1 MDGDYCRSRKR
12 KYYIVFV
19 DEAGF
24 MLEPLVRRT
33 WAPRGKTPVIK
44 VLKPHERI
52 SVIGAMTL
60 ELNIKR
66 FGFQFHLLHDNV
78 NFYGE
83 DIAGFIEGICRK
95 LQGNITLLWDTIEIH
110 RAKPVTDYLVKHKT
124 VRIEYFP
131 PYAPELN
138 PVDRIWSYVKYGLL
152 ANYCSYSLTELR
164 ERITVEFT

>member
-1 MDGDYCRSRKR
+1 MEIISRSRKR
-12 KYYIVFV
+12 KSYIVFV

-60 ELNIKR
+60 RLNTKR

-83 DIAGFIEGICRK
+83 DIVGFIEDICRK
-95 LQGNITLLWDTIEIH
+95 L
-110 RAKPVTDYLVKHKT
+110 
-124 VRIEYFP
+124 
-131 PYAPELN
+131 
-138 PVDRIWSYVKYGLL
+138 
-152 ANYCSYSLTELR
+152 
-164 ERITVEFT
+164 